1 LYRSQSVLTNN
12 TLEEDTTWRLNERWQ
27 PTPFGSQP
35 LALDDAP
42 TGNWR
47 PNPLFLPDRDVGN
60 WGRTR
65 LPTTKTRSAAL
76 DRNLD
81 VLWDEIVA
89 EMKEKGRNRP
99 CESFWI
105 ACGVKEGQDF
115 MRSRVD

>member
-1 LYRSQSVLTNN
+1 
-12 TLEEDTTWRLNERWQ
+12 
-27 PTPFGSQP
+27 
-35 LALDDAP
+35 
-42 TGNWR
+42 
-47 PNPLFLPDRDVGN
+47 LPI
-60 WGRTR
+60 
-65 LPTTKTRSAAL
+65 TKTRSAAL

-115 MRSRVD
+115 MRSRVDKRALSRAWVRCRLKFPVTFP